1 LSSARVNRLRIAGT
15 VRPRSA
21 ATRACGSPSIASG
34 TTRVVDLAPGREPG
48 VMSLPVCGAGNR
60 LFLAA
65 TDGVSGLEPWISDG
79 TAAGTYG

>member
-1 LSSARVNRLRIAGT
+1 
-15 VRPRSA
+15 
-21 ATRACGSPSIASG
+21 
-34 TTRVVDLAPGREPG
+34 
-48 VMSLPVCGAGNR
+48 MSLPVCGAGNR